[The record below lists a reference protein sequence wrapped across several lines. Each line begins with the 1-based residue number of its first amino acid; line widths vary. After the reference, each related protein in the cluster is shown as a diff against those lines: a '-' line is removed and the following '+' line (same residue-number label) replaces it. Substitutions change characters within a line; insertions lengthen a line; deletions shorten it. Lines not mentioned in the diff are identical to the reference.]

1 MMYQYLLPSVN
12 CMDRLSFREAE
23 SIVWE
28 LIPAEPFC
36 LLPSLRGN
44 NLEVG
49 TLYELEMHVTGCIG
63 LGALF

>member
-1 MMYQYLLPSVN
+1 M
-12 CMDRLSFREAE
+12 
-23 SIVWE
+23 WE

-36 LLPSLRGN
+36 LLASLRGN

-49 TLYELEMHVTGCIG
+49 TLYEFEMHVTGCIG